1 MSSIKVTFTC
11 RDDVPIGT
19 IEMNCSMSAL
29 FSIETIN
36 DICHRFR
43 VAFNE
48 MGDPLDFRIEY
59 LDKDV

>member
-1 MSSIKVTFTC
+1 MSSIKVTFSC

-19 IEMNCSMSAL
+19 IEMNEDIACM
-29 FSIETIN
+29 FSIGTIN

>member
-1 MSSIKVTFTC
+1 MSSIKVTFSS
-11 RDDVPIGT
+11 RDAQTIGT
-19 IEMNCSMSAL
+19 IEMNEDMACM
-29 FSIETIN
+29 FSIDTIN

>member
-1 MSSIKVTFTC
+1 MTAIKVTFSC

-19 IEMNCSMSAL
+19 IEMNENMACM
-29 FSIETIN
+29 FSIDAIN

-43 VAFNE
+43 ETFNE

-59 LDKDV
+59 LDKDI